1 MTTVPAHNF
10 SAPAR
15 AWVMAAA
22 RFMPDVWA
30 VLMSSSLER
39 TTRTPSSRHRAS
51 LPLFMATSPRRV
63 SEPRLLGAARALWK
77 SIGKEAD
84 RTAPVSRVARRRRV
98 RAAGD
103 GSRAAVDYSMTDVS
117 PATAPTRLT
126 ARALI
131 VGERIDTAGL
141 ERPDMISSLPL
152 AFRVGERGIAALFR
166 FGVAVM
172 VGLSPLEEED
182 LLAKL
187 RSRVSG
193 FRALGD
199 DETAVLEI
207 TPDSDEQKSSSG
219 PIQIKNL
226 SPPRFLVIADAPAK
240 PVARARDEREVNA
253 VSDVVEPFA
262 AKLAATGRPPFRRRA
277 MLRLIGQAL
286 LAQHR
291 VSGRVAVE
299 EKPDVLWDHPELER
313 LYARLADEYELTER
327 ADVLK
332 RKLEVIGDTA
342 QALTDIID
350 ADRATRLEA
359 AIVILIVLEL
369 IAAIVQIALALRGR

>member
-1 MTTVPAHNF
+1 MT
-10 SAPAR
+10 
-15 AWVMAAA
+15 
-22 RFMPDVWA
+22 
-30 VLMSSSLER
+30 E
-39 TTRTPSSRHRAS
+39 AS
-51 LPLFMATSPRRV
+51 
-63 SEPRLLGAARALWK
+63 
-77 SIGKEAD
+77 
-84 RTAPVSRVARRRRV
+84 PVKHL
-98 RAAGD
+98 
-103 GSRAAVDYSMTDVS
+103 
-117 PATAPTRLT
+117 TRLT

-152 AFRVGERGIAALFR
+152 AFRVGESGMVALFR

-182 LLAKL
+182 LLMKL

-193 FRALGD
+193 VRALGD

-207 TPDSDEQKSSSG
+207 APDSDEQKSSSG

-226 SPPRFLVIADAPAK
+226 SPPRFLVIADALAK
-240 PVARARDEREVNA
+240 TVALARDEREVNA
-253 VSDVVEPFA
+253 VFDVIEPFA
-262 AKLAATGRPPFRRRA
+262 ANLAATGRPPFRRRA

-299 EKPDVLWDHPELER
+299 EKPDALWDHPELER
-313 LYARLADEYELTER
+313 LYARLADEYELTDR

-332 RKLEVIGDTA
+332 RKLEVIGETA

-350 ADRATRLEA
+350 SDRATRLEA
-359 AIVILIVLEL
+359 AVVILIVLEL
-369 IAAIVQIALALRGR
+369 VAAIVQIELALHGR